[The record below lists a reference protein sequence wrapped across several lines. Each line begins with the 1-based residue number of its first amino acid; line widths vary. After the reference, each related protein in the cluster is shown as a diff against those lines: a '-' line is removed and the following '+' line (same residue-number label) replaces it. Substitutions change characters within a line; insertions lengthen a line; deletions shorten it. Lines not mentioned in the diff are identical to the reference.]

1 MANLTEYD
9 LSTIRSGSFVEILQS
24 INTMAQGY
32 LGITMLLSIV
42 FVLFAIMSI
51 FGDPKSAFF
60 GSAFAGLL
68 LSFVFLGLG
77 ILSPTLFFLFVILV
91 IVVIVIM
98 LK

>member
-9 LSTIRSGSFVEILQS
+9 LSTIRGGSFVEILQS

-32 LGITMLLSIV
+32 LGITMLLAIV
-42 FVLFAIMSI
+42 FTLFAIMSL

-68 LSFVFLGLG
+68 LSFVFLALG
-77 ILSPTLFFLFVILV
+77 ILTPTIFALFAVLV

-98 LK
+98 LQ